1 MRCLFLVLDRN
12 KFGSGLSGICTARG
26 LLGTYVFLMAES
38 FIEVFVLDCAAFEAA
53 S

>member
-1 MRCLFLVLDRN
+1 MRRLFLVLDRN

-26 LLGTYVFLMAES
+26 LLGMYVFLMAES

>member
-1 MRCLFLVLDRN
+1 MLDRN
-12 KFGSGLSGICTARG
+12 KFGSGLSGMCTARG
-26 LLGTYVFLMAES
+26 LLGTYVFFLMAES